1 MSSAFRIR
9 DWSYAA
15 PSADDAYFME
25 GPNCCIVVGSWR
37 LDDGNLHGS
46 VTFDAKGAGV
56 ANVNGE
62 AAARAD
68 ELGL

>member
-1 MSSAFRIR
+1 MDS
-9 DWSYAA
+9 
-15 PSADDAYFME
+15 
-25 GPNCCIVVGSWR
+25 PNCRIVVGSWR
-37 LDDGNLHGS
+37 LDDDNLHGS
-46 VTFDAKGAGV
+46 VTFDAKGGGV